1 MISIYFSLNT
11 HQIQIPSISKLSINP
26 TTKISQNSVSSVT
39 NQTSDHPRRVF
50 GRTSTAELLQ
60 ASVGNQLRKGT
71 TAAGSV
77 NHQGP
82 VTHMTQETTQEG
94 TGTDRHQG
102 LRSDKGNIFAFF
114 FIKRVVC
121 MAVMSI
127 CIKECFCAFQS

>member
-1 MISIYFSLNT
+1 MISIYFSLKT

-50 GRTSTAELLQ
+50 GRNTAELLQ
-60 ASVGNQLRKGT
+60 VSVGNQLRKGT
-71 TAAGSV
+71 TAAGSN

-94 TGTDRHQG
+94 TGTDRQQG
-102 LRSDKGNIFAFF
+102 LGSDKGNIFAFF
-114 FIKRVVC
+114 FYQKSSLHGC
-121 MAVMSI
+121 HEYMY
-127 CIKECFCAFQS
+127 

>member
-1 MISIYFSLNT
+1 MISIYFSLKT

-50 GRTSTAELLQ
+50 GRTSTA
-60 ASVGNQLRKGT
+60 VGNQLRKGT
-71 TAAGSV
+71 TAAGSN

-94 TGTDRHQG
+94 TGTDRQQG
-102 LRSDKGNIFAFF
+102 LGSDKGNIFAFF
-114 FIKRVVC
+114 FYQKSSLHGC
-121 MAVMSI
+121 YEYMY
-127 CIKECFCAFQS
+127 

>member
-39 NQTSDHPRRVF
+39 NQTSDHLRRVF

-94 TGTDRHQG
+94 TGTDRQQG
-102 LRSDKGNIFAFF
+102 LGSDKGNIFAFF
-114 FIKRVVC
+114 L
-121 MAVMSI
+121 S
-127 CIKECFCAFQS
+127 KE

>member
-39 NQTSDHPRRVF
+39 NQTSDHPRRV
-50 GRTSTAELLQ
+50 LQ

-71 TAAGSV
+71 TAAGSN

-94 TGTDRHQG
+94 TGTDRQQG
-102 LRSDKGNIFAFF
+102 LGSDKGNIFAFF

-121 MAVMSI
+121 MAVMST